1 MKKKILFVLASLM
14 LMGTSAM
21 AQSPENFTEF
31 EADGIHYVFRNNFY
45 GIDGLSVWVTST
57 AGWGLAEDET
67 NTYSGDIVIPS
78 TIIYNDKEYPVM
90 GIYSK
95 AFHRCTINSLTLSE
109 GVKYIPTFNRG
120 SCFDNTYIK
129 AIHLPSTFTVEKT
142 EAFLNEVNGYRFFY
156 GCINLETIEVAAENP
171 EFDSRDNCNALI
183 ETATNTLW
191 DGCKTTIIPSSV
203 ETIGAMAFA
212 GSDIEKCIIS
222 EGVKK
227 IEGNVFYDCSKLVS
241 VDIPSSVNV
250 IIGTLLFQNC
260 RSLTSIKIP
269 QTALIRSAEGYEG
282 DEEIGTKV
290 IPSSMFGGCAS
301 FREFVI
307 PDGVMHIGTS
317 AFNGC
322 ESLLTITIPSSVTNI
337 EGLAFKGCNRMNC
350 VTLLS
355 RVPPTIKESSF
366 RNLYDQIT
374 LNVPE
379 GAEQAYKQHEVWG
392 LFFDK
397 EISVTG
403 ITLDKTTAELTEGE
417 TTTLVATVT
426 PDNATDKT
434 VTWTTSDETV
444 ATVKDGIVTTLKA
457 GEVTITAKV
466 GDKTATCTIAVKAKV
481 IAVTGITLDKTTAE
495 LTEGET
501 ITLVAT
507 VTPDN
512 AADKTVTWTTSD
524 ASVATVTN
532 GEVSAVKAGTAT
544 ITAKAGDKSA
554 TCTITVK
561 AKEVVEVP
569 ENPEVP
575 KDAFYFW
582 QSAAGTVVET
592 GGVAT
597 GHGAGEGRVNYANG
611 DYHTLSISVKK
622 ANIDTDYILITLDQP
637 LAANDKLEITAY
649 RNKDTDANGTLYILF
664 ENGHVID
671 EGDNVVWNNIA
682 LGQEPNTNTYA
693 VGEGAGSKT
702 IKLSRSKSSTNV
714 FITKFVIT
722 RTADG
727 IEEIEMVVPTEKTIY
742 NLQGQKIDASSID
755 ALPAGLYIVNGKK
768 MVIR

>member
-156 GCINLETIEVAAENP
+156 GCINLETIEIAAENP
-171 EFDSRDNCNALI
+171 EFDSRGNCNALI

-250 IIGTLLFQNC
+250 IIGTLLFRNC

-355 RVPPTIKESSF
+355 RVPPTIEESSF
-366 RNLYDQIT
+366 MNLYDQIT

-507 VTPDN
+507 VAPDN
-512 AADKTVTWTTSD
+512 ATDKTVIWTTSD
-524 ASVATVTN
+524 ETIATVAN
-532 GEVSAVKAGTAT
+532 GVVTSVKAGTAT

>member
-507 VTPDN
+507 VAPDN
-512 AADKTVTWTTSD
+512 ATDKTVIWTTSD
-524 ASVATVTN
+524 ETIATVAN
-532 GEVSAVKAGTAT
+532 GVVTSVKAGTAT
-544 ITAKAGDKSA
+544 ITAKVGDKTA
-554 TCTITVK
+554 TCTIAVK
-561 AKEVVEVP
+561 AKVIAV
-569 ENPEVP
+569 
-575 KDAFYFW
+575 
-582 QSAAGTVVET
+582 T
-592 GGVAT
+592 G
-597 GHGAGEGRVNYANG
+597 
-611 DYHTLSISVKK
+611 
-622 ANIDTDYILITLDQP
+622 ITLDKTTAE
-637 LAANDKLEITAY
+637 LTEGETITLVA
-649 RNKDTDANGTLYILF
+649 TVTP
-664 ENGHVID
+664 EM
-671 EGDNVVWNNIA
+671 
-682 LGQEPNTNTYA
+682 QQ
-693 VGEGAGSKT
+693 
-702 IKLSRSKSSTNV
+702 
-714 FITKFVIT
+714 T
-722 RTADG
+722 R
-727 IEEIEMVVPTEKTIY
+727 
-742 NLQGQKIDASSID
+742 Q
-755 ALPAGLYIVNGKK
+755 
-768 MVIR
+768 

>member
-156 GCINLETIEVAAENP
+156 GCINLETIEIAAENP
-171 EFDSRDNCNALI
+171 EFDSRGNCNALI

-250 IIGTLLFQNC
+250 IIGTLLFRNC

-307 PDGVMHIGTS
+307 PDGVMQIGTS

-355 RVPPTIKESSF
+355 RVPPTIEESSF
-366 RNLYDQIT
+366 MNLYDQIT

-403 ITLDKTTAELTEGE
+403 ITLDKTTAELAEGE
-417 TTTLVATVT
+417 TT
-426 PDNATDKT
+426 
-434 VTWTTSDETV
+434 
-444 ATVKDGIVTTLKA
+444 
-457 GEVTITAKV
+457 
-466 GDKTATCTIAVKAKV
+466 
-481 IAVTGITLDKTTAE
+481 
-495 LTEGET
+495 
-501 ITLVAT
+501 TLVAT

-727 IEEIEMVVPTEKTIY
+727 IEEIEMVVPTENTIY
-742 NLQGQKIDASSID
+742 NLQGQKIDASSIE